1 MYASGYSEVSKYSP
15 QTKKKMQY
23 HSKGKSCGYY
33 MRIIF
38 FFSSLIQSLIIV
50 SLVLFLIYGK
60 DQDSASTSRIQDL
73 EESFSRLSIENV
85 ALRQQRKNL
94 TNLLNATLTEK
105 ARNDWDLYR
114 LRVFSNISASIIQDQ
129 EKRILKSSNELNM
142 CNARAILTGGV
153 SGPCPMIL
161 PGGGFNCE
169 RVVEH
174 VRAKLGLVEAN
185 FTQTYQRLSR
195 EKEEI
200 AKERD
205 HLNLQAIG
213 LRREKFMYEKEVEF
227 CKQSCQTDF
236 ANSLNGISN
245 VTKAF
250 LQKIDSLFPSHLAF
264 QLTCARQREHL
275 EQIRFNCTSLSR
287 EVEDKFQRYLDSVG
301 AQMSTIHSENS
312 RLKAENLRFSEDYR
326 WCTQNRTAMI
336 AKNKRNLEDLQQKQ
350 DIRMERVL
358 LEKQNLNGELTVLN
372 NSVNY
377 KNKEVEHLKERLK
390 QLEVTCNPK
399 TMIDLGGLP
408 GGSRTGSS
416 SNTGSWNL
424 FGGGSSSTSQL
435 GRTGSTFNKPGS
447 TGSLNPSLGSGSSTG
462 SGYNKPASTG
472 TGSTGSSFFST
483 GSGSSTG
490 SGLNKPASTGTGS
503 TGSSFFST
511 GSGSSTGSGYN
522 KPASTGTGSTGSS
535 FFSTGSGSSTGSGL
549 NKPASTGTG
558 STGSSFFST
567 GSGSSTGSGYNKP
580 ASTGTGS
587 SSTSLLSSGTGSST
601 GLGFKKPGGGGFFGL
616 ASSNPSVASSGT
628 NLNKPTLTG
637 RSSSTTGSTGSSTSF
652 GSSATSSTKP
662 STNTRSSSSSSTSSG
677 STGTGNK
684 NSAFSWFGLGSSS
697 KTGSENGKGPS
708 AGNSYGGNGF
718 DGGRPHGQGGGPYNV
733 AQHIRDLQL
742 LINPSGPEEK
752 QDLSRIMG

>member
-33 MRIIF
+33 MRIVF

-94 TNLLNATLTEK
+94 TNLLNTTLTEK

-129 EKRILKSSNELNM
+129 EKRILKCSDELNM
-142 CNARAILTGGV
+142 CKAKAILVGGGV
-153 SGPCPMIL
+153 SVPCLERL
-161 PGGGFNCE
+161 PGGGWNCD

-185 FTQTYQRLSR
+185 FTQTYQRVSR

-227 CKQSCQTDF
+227 CKQSCKTDF

-250 LQKIDSLFPSHLAF
+250 LQKIDSLFPSHIAF
-264 QLTCARQREHL
+264 QLTCPRQREHL

-326 WCTQNRTAMI
+326 WCTQNRTAVI
-336 AKNKRNLEDLQQKQ
+336 EKNKRNLEDLQQKQ

-377 KNKEVEHLKERLK
+377 KNKEVEHLKEQLK
-390 QLEVTCNPK
+390 QLEVTCKPK

-408 GGSRTGSS
+408 GGSRTSYNS
-416 SNTGSWNL
+416 

-447 TGSLNPSLGSGSSTG
+447 TGSLNPSLS
-462 SGYNKPASTG
+462 
-472 TGSTGSSFFST
+472 
-483 GSGSSTG
+483 
-490 SGLNKPASTGTGS
+490 
-503 TGSSFFST
+503 
-511 GSGSSTGSGYN
+511 
-522 KPASTGTGSTGSS
+522 
-535 FFSTGSGSSTGSGL
+535 
-549 NKPASTGTG
+549 
-558 STGSSFFST
+558 
-567 GSGSSTGSGYNKP
+567 SGSSTGSGYNKP

-601 GLGFKKPGGGGFFGL
+601 GLGFNKPGGGGFFGS

-628 NLNKPTLTG
+628 SLNKPTLTG

-652 GSSATSSTKP
+652 DSSATSSTNP
-662 STNTRSSSSSSTSSG
+662 STNARSSSSSSSSSG

-684 NSAFSWFGLGSSS
+684 SSAFSWFGLGSSS
-697 KTGSENGKGPS
+697 KTGSEKGRGAS

>member
-535 FFSTGSGSSTGSGL
+535 FFSTGSGSSTGSAL
-549 NKPASTGTG
+549 
-558 STGSSFFST
+558 
-567 GSGSSTGSGYNKP
+567 NKP